1 MKGMKELRGEERER
15 GGSGSINT
23 PTRRQASSFLIKERR
38 QCYLCA
44 PEERLVSNDES
55 ATLPRPDP
63 LCPPHLRPV
72 RRPRRMASSRRYY
85 VVSS

>member
-1 MKGMKELRGEERER
+1 MRGRKRLRGEERER
-15 GGSGSINT
+15 GEVGVLKY
-23 PTRRQASSFLIKERR
+23 PTRRPASSFLIKERR